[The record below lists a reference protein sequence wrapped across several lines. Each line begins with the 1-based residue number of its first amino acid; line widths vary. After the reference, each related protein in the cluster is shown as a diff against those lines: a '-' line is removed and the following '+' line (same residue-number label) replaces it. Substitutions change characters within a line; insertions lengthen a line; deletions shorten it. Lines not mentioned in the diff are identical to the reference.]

1 MKIFSFDEF
10 VVEHLCEQS
19 GTIKNWRGDKSLQH
33 DRIEDVVKRYPSIKG
48 QFDVRERDGKIDEIY
63 LHFQSKYANNTS
75 KNSLNNN
82 NEFSPIHYQHYC
94 YNIEEFEL
102 AAHEHEYGNNDISLF
117 NESNK
122 INIEFKKTSLAKY
135 KNKGILFTVNPSHQH
150 IPGAINQFFPI
161 KLDKP
166 ASFRDNKA
174 ILSIPLDYDNAISF
188 EEVKNLNVS
197 KAPDKYLVSTL
208 IEHSFTS
215 LADVIG
221 RRQIKF
227 ITVYTPDFNEYI
239 FPSKYVDCYEIENYL
254 IFAID
259 Q

>member
-1 MKIFSFDEF
+1 MKLFR
-10 VVEHLCEQS
+10 
-19 GTIKNWRGDKSLQH
+19 KNR
-33 DRIEDVVKRYPSIKG
+33 
-48 QFDVRERDGKIDEIY
+48 
-63 LHFQSKYANNTS
+63 T
-75 KNSLNNN
+75 
-82 NEFSPIHYQHYC
+82 
-94 YNIEEFEL
+94 
-102 AAHEHEYGNNDISLF
+102 
-117 NESNK
+117 